1 VVLITPGTRNY
12 QDPAVLMLP
21 GHSSITKFQSDK
33 RPVWLGSRSV
43 SIGLVLLCL
52 CFCFGSPCPALVC
65 TCGALRWPSRCLQV
79 APLSSRMVTCTAS
92 KTPNVMHIFERVPDN
107 VYVYAARRTAAW
119 RTPTVAKFLR
129 YLPLRLSPRERVGY
143 RLHSGQH
150 NVQPRPCPLHKYLF
164 HQHMARS
171 CAVLCLSTR
180 GVRLR

>member
-1 VVLITPGTRNY
+1 MDFFGKSLKCKFRALSPKDGNLHFLRKHKLLLWF
-12 QDPAVLMLP
+12 ALP
-21 GHSSITKFQSDK
+21 G
-33 RPVWLGSRSV
+33 
-43 SIGLVLLCL
+43 
-52 CFCFGSPCPALVC
+52 AC
-65 TCGALRWPSRCLQV
+65 TYGALRWPSRCLQL

-92 KTPNVMHIFERVPDN
+92 KTPHALHIFERVPDN

>member
-1 VVLITPGTRNY
+1 MTPGS
-12 QDPAVLMLP
+12 D
-21 GHSSITKFQSDK
+21 SIQV
-33 RPVWLGSRSV
+33 RLQLVW
-43 SIGLVLLCL
+43 
-52 CFCFGSPCPALVC
+52 FCFVFASALVRPALVC
-65 TCGALRWPSRCLQV
+65 TSGALRWPSRCLQL
-79 APLSSRMVTCTAS
+79 APLSSRMVTWTAS
-92 KTPNVMHIFERVPDN
+92 KTPYAMHINERVPDN

-150 NVQPRPCPLHKYLF
+150 DVQPRPCPLHKYLF

-171 CAVLCLSTR
+171 CAVLCLFTR